1 MKTVIILSVLLA
13 LFSLNSF
20 SQFSISGIYSS
31 YLGPVNEAELPEYD
45 EIEMRP
51 GTGFKIGL
59 DLSESEDES
68 FDLFYQYTKSNIYYP
83 DNGKTYGFAT
93 NKLGFE
99 TTWYSDV
106 STFYGGLGLNLAWS
120 KEEEEIDA
128 YKGWGS
134 FGKIGFG
141 EKRESLFIE
150 IGLDLLSVGS
160 EMFTTPEG
168 EMRLQLSNFYVSL
181 GYRF

>member
-1 MKTVIILSVLLA
+1 MKHLISILGLLFTVSI
-13 LFSLNSF
+13 FSY
-20 SQFSISGIYSS
+20 SQFSISGTYSS

-93 NKLGFE
+93 SKLGFE

-106 STFYGGLGLNLAWS
+106 SAFYGGLGLNLAWS
-120 KEEEEIDA
+120 KEEVETMT

-141 EKRESLFIE
+141 EKTESFFIE
-150 IGLDLLSVGS
+150 AGLDLLSVGS
-160 EMFTTPEG
+160 EMFTTPKG
-168 EMRLQLSNFYVSL
+168 EMRLQLSNFYISL